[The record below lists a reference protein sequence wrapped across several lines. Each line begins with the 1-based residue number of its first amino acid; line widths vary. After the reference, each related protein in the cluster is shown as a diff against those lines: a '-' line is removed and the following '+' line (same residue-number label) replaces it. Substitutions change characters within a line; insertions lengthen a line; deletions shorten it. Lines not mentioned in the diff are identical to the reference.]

1 MSLSVVASKAA
12 PTLVVVGAGK
22 QFIHSH
28 NIQPFTNTFSPVS
41 GVVAYVHRCLSYES
55 SQMDRFFSSYNTPQ
69 SEANRAKVFQDAS
82 YDPRTNVLNV
92 LGWKGKSS

>member
-12 PTLVVVGAGK
+12 PTLVVVGA
-22 QFIHSH
+22 
-28 NIQPFTNTFSPVS
+28 VS